1 MAVLR
6 RKATRLYVMLVLV
19 LAAAGVGP
27 FAASFGQSDDR
38 CVTAH
43 AAEYHRDMPPSGPL
57 HCLTCCIGMHC
68 CPVIPHGPVA
78 MTFAQ
83 SRGAVFTVTV
93 SANPLLLIRPIDP
106 PPKPDPA

>member
-6 RKATRLYVMLVLV
+6 RKATQLYVMLVLV

-27 FAASFGQSDDR
+27 FAAALSQSDHH
-38 CVTAH
+38 CATAH

-57 HCLTCCIGMHC
+57 HCPTCCIGMDC

-78 MTFAQ
+78 KTVAL
-83 SRGAVFTVTV
+83 SRDVVFSVTV
-93 SANPLLLIRPIDP
+93 AADPLLLIWPIDP